1 MAGSEGSDTREEFK
15 HDVAKDLAAASGL
28 PAANFRIQ
36 DVSPGSIILDM
47 QGVSICTFVLVKQV
61 Y

>member
-1 MAGSEGSDTREEFK
+1 MREEFK

-61 Y
+61 YW